1 MKEKKKRY
9 LFFPSELLDIIF
21 TKIILKEE
29 KMIVFSQEN
38 SKSNRMLTSIVDK
51 VDIKQNIQN
60 IQGELLSNDTPFKI
74 LPWQQAK
81 FLSTSYKYCRNTK
94 VGRNLI

>member
-60 IQGELLSNDTPFKI
+60 IQGELLSNDTPFQI
-74 LPWQQAK
+74 LPWQQQAK
-81 FLSTSYKYCRNTK
+81 FLSTIVISTVVIQRSAE
-94 VGRNLI
+94 I

>member
-1 MKEKKKRY
+1 
-9 LFFPSELLDIIF
+9 
-21 TKIILKEE
+21 
-29 KMIVFSQEN
+29 MIVFSQEN

-74 LPWQQAK
+74 LQSLAT
-81 FLSTSYKYCRNTK
+81 TSK
-94 VGRNLI
+94 VSIY

>member
-60 IQGELLSNDTPFKI
+60 IQGELLSNDTPFQI
-74 LPWQQAK
+74 LPWQQQAK
-81 FLSTSYKYCRNTK
+81 FLSTIVISTIVIQRSAE
-94 VGRNLI
+94 I